1 MVIKMKRFLTALLV
15 SFLAVGVL
23 AFAVSAQ
30 ATEKYA
36 PEYGD
41 GYISFD
47 ASRVVAGTVNGAPSS
62 TLTKNV
68 TFEGKN
74 AIKVVPNV
82 ADGGKN
88 AIILDCYTLASYD
101 PKITVPDYKYVGVT
115 YYYDTDNPTFTKQPF
130 FRILPGNTGAT
141 ADLKVYSSESLVT
154 NKWAEAYF
162 SFASIMELKKPDKP
176 YINQVH
182 FKPFGDTAASI
193 LSEDDVIYVAKYTFY
208 KENPNPD
215 AKSTVSFDKSSP
227 GASGEMASITVKT
240 GEEVTLPECTFTYEG
255 ATFKGWRQR
264 ATNNLLMPGDSI
276 VPLEGETVYYAEWDV
291 TAELADFV
299 SLDFTNYANGVVNH
313 TGAAEVINDSE
324 KDGRPAVK
332 IIPNPT
338 CDKAKRISIDG
349 WSYGSANV
357 DLKVYKYFA
366 VEYFFETDKQID
378 ATMNLA
384 IMNTGGLFTGS
395 AEANASEPVKTN
407 QWHTVYFDFSHIN
420 LKPELSAH
428 IMKQMHM
435 RILGEYPL
443 SELTENDVMYIS
455 RVLFYKELPNTEEH
469 GAYMNGYDD
478 GTFRPGGTMTRAE
491 ACTVIARLLESEDKI
506 SGTASFTDVTASDWF
521 SKYVGFCEAKGL
533 LKSYSGAFL
542 PNNAITRAEFAE
554 LVYLTGLAKE
564 LGKETAFNDVAE
576 SHPKYASIKA
586 ASGAGLINGY
596 ANGDGTFAFRPDN
609 TITRAEVVTVINRAR
624 GRSRTLDDVNSEIVL
639 LFLDTDRTHWAF
651 ADIAEATLPH
661 LEADGS
667 WLYPLKDPLTVLGDR
682 FDIKSYYN
690 VEGGNAKVAEL
701 DKLEAKR
708 IEEIRSTPSM
718 DLSHIKGKKIYVSSS
733 LGSDSNDGLSP
744 EKPLK
749 TLGAAY
755 RLCVNGDAVLL
766 KRGDLWREPMTARH
780 GVTYTAYGE
789 GEKPAV
795 YGSPENGADPE
806 KWLLV
811 HEDESGKKVWQYKN
825 VGMKDIGTMVIREGD
840 REYYT
845 AKVMAASAGEKFVY
859 KDDHSKE
866 FDYIAELKNDLE
878 FFHYANSALS
888 GNIINASAATGPVF
902 LRCDSGNPGA
912 VFDSIEFNV
921 RTSGIGISGNN
932 ITIDNIKVMHAGV
945 HGISSGTTSN
955 LTVTN
960 CEFGWI
966 GGSIQ
971 GYDANGSTDGWP
983 TRLGNGVEIYGGC
996 DGYIIDNCYLW
1007 QCYDAG
1013 VTHQYSSRSG
1023 GDCVMKNITYRN
1035 NLITDCIYSI
1045 EYFLGVADGLER
1057 YGDNVLYENNLC
1069 RRAGFGF
1076 GGWLNSAHRGAAE
1089 HIRSGGSSTTNPF
1102 TNYRIT
1108 GNVFDRSTYELCQ
1121 TTTLWDNCKPTYSGN
1136 VFIQGIDN
1144 AFYTYGREIGKADI
1158 TARTTMVNV
1167 LGDKTGSFY
1176 YVDTMPKNKFDFVP
1190 EKKAAVTEAD
1200 KTRFAPF
1207 FDLEAR
1213 LEEELLT
1220 SEIFEPLIVR
1230 TYADK
1235 NLYADTRSSYTVSD
1249 GIDNATGIA
1258 YADIDIKNESTL
1270 LNMDCYSL
1278 PKVDVSGGTV
1288 VMKILMRT
1296 NQKVKPQAFCYNVFA
1311 ADGTKIGNGGTGVA
1325 AVETKGDGTWEE
1337 VYITVSGYKEGS
1349 AYSTQF
1355 HVCFGG
1361 SARGNSYYKDGKL
1374 VDDPY
1379 FNVAAWAIF
1388 PNLASAKSYDLIDA
1402 AKNGVKK

>member
-1 MVIKMKRFLTALLV
+1 MKKFLLALLV
-15 SFLAVGVL
+15 AILAAGVFAFTACAQDSGKYSPQSGDSF
-23 AFAVSAQ
+23 
-30 ATEKYA
+30 
-36 PEYGD
+36 
-41 GYISFD
+41 ISFD
-47 ASRVVAGTVNGAPSS
+47 ASKVIAGTVDGAPSS
-62 TLTKNV
+62 TITKNV
-68 TFEGKN
+68 TFEGMN
-74 AIKVVPNV
+74 AVKVVPNV

-88 AIILDCYTLASYD
+88 AIILDCFTLASYD

-115 YYYDTDNPTFTKQPF
+115 YYYDTDKPSFTKKPF

-141 ADLKVYSSESLVT
+141 ADLKVYAADDIVT
-154 NKWAEAYF
+154 NKWTEAYF

-182 FKPFGDTAASI
+182 FKPFGDTASSI

-208 KENPNPD
+208 KENPNPN
-215 AKSTVSFDKSSP
+215 AKAVVSFDKSSP
-227 GASGEMASITVKT
+227 GASGEMDSITVKD

-255 ATFKGWRQR
+255 ATFRGWRQR
-264 ATNNLLMPGDSI
+264 ATNTIFKAGDKI
-276 VPLEGETVYYAEWDV
+276 TPAEGESVFYAEWDE
-291 TAELADFV
+291 TGELSDFV
-299 SLDFTNYANGVVNH
+299 SLDFTKYANGVVNH

-332 IIPNPT
+332 IIPNPS

-378 ATMNLA
+378 ATMNLT

-443 SELTENDVMYIS
+443 SELSENDVMYIS
-455 RVLFYKELPNTEEH
+455 RVMFYKELPNTEEH
-469 GAYMNGYDD
+469 TSYMNGYDD

-506 SGTASFTDVTASDWF
+506 SGAASFTDVASTDWF
-521 SKYVGFCEAKGL
+521 AKYVGFCEAKGL
-533 LKSYSGAFL
+533 LKSYSGTFL
-542 PNNAITRAEFAE
+542 PNQAITRAEFAE
-554 LVYLTGLAKE
+554 LVYLTGLAKNI
-564 LGKETAFNDVAE
+564 GKETAFTDVTE

-596 ANGDGTFAFRPDN
+596 DNGNNTFAFRPDN

-624 GRSRTLDDVNSEIVL
+624 GRSRTLDNINSEIVL

-661 LEADGS
+661 VESNSS
-667 WLYPLKDPLTVLGDR
+667 WLYPLEDPIKLLGDR
-682 FDIKSYYN
+682 FDIKAYYN

-701 DKLEAKR
+701 DALEKKR
-708 IEEIRSTPSM
+708 IEEIRNTPSM
-718 DLSHIKGKKIYVSSS
+718 DLSHIKGKKLYVSSS
-733 LGSDSNDGLSP
+733 LGNDLNDGLSP

-755 RLCVNGDAVLL
+755 RLCTSGDAVLL
-766 KRGDLWREPMTARH
+766 RRGDIWREPMTARH

-789 GEKPAV
+789 GEKPAI

-811 HEDESGKKVWQYKN
+811 YSDDSGKKVWQYKN
-825 VGMKDIGTMVIREGD
+825 VNMKDIGTMVIREGD

-845 AKVMAASAGEKFVY
+845 AKVMAYCVNDKYVY
-859 KDDHSKE
+859 KDDKTKD

-878 FFHYANSALS
+878 FFHYANNALS
-888 GNIINASAATGPVF
+888 GNVINAGTAQGPVF
-902 LRCDSGNPGA
+902 LRCDSGNPGKI
-912 VFDSIEFNV
+912 FDSIEFNA
-921 RTSGIGISGNN
+921 RTNGIAISGNN
-932 ITIDNIKVMHAGV
+932 ITIDNIKVMYVGC
-945 HGISSGTTSN
+945 HGISAGTTSN

-971 GYDANGSTDGWP
+971 SYNANGNTDGSP
-983 TRLGNGVEIYGGC
+983 TRFGNGVEIYGGC
-996 DGYIIDNCYLW
+996 DGYIVDNCYLW

-1023 GDCVMKNITYRN
+1023 GNCIMKNITYSN

-1045 EYFLGVADGLER
+1045 EYFLSNNSDGLDR

-1076 GGWLNSAHRGAAE
+1076 GGWLGRAHRGAAE
-1089 HIRSGGSSTTNPF
+1089 HIRSGGGSTNNPF
-1102 TNYRIT
+1102 TNYRII
-1108 GNVFDRSTYELCQ
+1108 NNIFDRSTYELCQ
-1121 TTTLWDNCKPTYSGN
+1121 TTTNWDNCKPIYSGN
-1136 VFIQGIDN
+1136 TFIQGIGN
-1144 AFYTYGREIGKADI
+1144 EFYTYGKEIGKADL

-1167 LGDKTGSFY
+1167 LGDKTGTFY
-1176 YVDTMPKNKFDFVP
+1176 YVETMPKNKFDFVP
-1190 EKKAAVTEAD
+1190 TKKAEPVEAD

-1207 FDLEAR
+1207 FDLDAR
-1213 LEEELLT
+1213 LEEELANG
-1220 SEIFEPLIVR
+1220 EILEPLLVR
-1230 TYADK
+1230 TYKDK
-1235 NLYADTRSSYTVSD
+1235 NLYADTRSAYTVSD
-1249 GIDNATGIA
+1249 GLDSATGIA
-1258 YADIDIKNESTL
+1258 YADIDVKNESTL
-1270 LNMDCYSL
+1270 LNMDCYNL
-1278 PKVDVSGGTV
+1278 PKVDVSSGTV
-1288 VMKILMRT
+1288 VLKVLMRT
-1296 NQKVKPQAFCYNVFA
+1296 NQKVKPQSFCYSVFA
-1311 ADGTKIGNGGTGVA
+1311 ADGTKIGNGGTGMSV
-1325 AVETKGDGTWEE
+1325 VETKGDGSWEE

-1349 AYSTQF
+1349 SYSTQF

-1361 SARGNSYYKDGKL
+1361 TARGNSYYKDGKL
-1374 VDDPY
+1374 IGDPY
-1379 FNVAAWAIF
+1379 FNVAAWGIF
-1388 PNLASAKSYDLIDA
+1388 PNLASAKAYDLTEA